1 MRALPL
7 LALGAIALV
16 PGQAMANSVITIVN
30 GDAPGEGFNDPTP
43 VAPVGGNPGVT
54 LGEQRLNAF
63 QEAANIWGELL
74 DSSVEIHVLAF
85 FNPLTCTATSAV
97 LGSAGALTVDIDF
110 PGALIPNTW
119 YSQALAN
126 RLAGVDRG
134 VDEVTG
140 ENIPDIQAQF
150 NSNLNGNP
158 ACLGGQGW
166 YLGFDNNFGTN
177 IDLITVLLHEF
188 GHGLGFQTFAN
199 RATGALFLGS
209 PDAYLLNLFDNTTDK
224 FWDEMTDAERAASAI
239 NPRQVVWTGENVT
252 AAVPDFLAPGTP
264 VGSIDSPASI
274 AGERLIGGATFGP
287 PIGDPI
293 TGEVVAGNDGGGAG
307 TATDGCEP
315 LTNGADVAGNIAL
328 LDRGLC
334 GFTIK
339 VANAQAAGAIAVLI
353 ADNVAGSPPAALGG
367 ADPTITIPSAR
378 ITLAD
383 GNAIRAALATEPVV
397 VTLELDLSRRSG
409 ADAEDRVMMFT
420 PDPLVGGSS
429 VSHWD
434 TSATPNVL
442 MEPSLNVDLGHDV
455 DLTLP
460 LFRDIG
466 WLADE
471 DLDGI
476 LDDADN
482 CPTIANA
489 GQEDRNDDG
498 IGDACP
504 IRPLVTCIVRRGLNF
519 TARFG
524 YDNAE
529 SVTRSLPVGLPF
541 NFFIPGINRG
551 QPGSFDAG
559 RHDAAFEVN
568 GTLALIWVL
577 GERTAI
583 ATVFSPRCQ

>member
-7 LALGAIALV
+7 LALGAIAFV
-16 PGQAMANSVITIVN
+16 PGQAMANSIITIVN

-74 DSSVEIHVLAF
+74 DSSVEIQIRAF
-85 FNPLTCTATSAV
+85 FNPLTCTPTSAV
-97 LGSAGALTVDIDF
+97 LGSAGTITVSADF
-110 PGALIPNTW
+110 PGALIPGTW
-119 YSQALAN
+119 YSAALAN
-126 RLAGVDRG
+126 RLAGVDL
-134 VDEVTG
+134 DIDPVTG
-140 ENIPDIQAQF
+140 VNTPEIQAQF
-150 NSNLNGNP
+150 NSSLNGNP
-158 ACLGGQGW
+158 ACLGGQSW

-188 GHGLGFQTFAN
+188 GHGLGFQTFSN
-199 RATGALFLGS
+199 TATGAMFLGL
-209 PDAYLLNLFDNTTDK
+209 PDTYLINLFDNTTGK
-224 FWDEMTDAERAASAI
+224 FWDEMTDPERAASAI

-264 VGSIDSPASI
+264 VLSVDAPAGI
-274 AGERLIGGATFGP
+274 AGERLVGGASFGP
-287 PIGDPI
+287 PIGAPI
-293 TGEVVAGNDGGGAG
+293 TAEVVAGNDGGGAG
-307 TATDGCEP
+307 TATDACEP
-315 LTNGADVAGNIAL
+315 LVNAAEVAGKIAL
-328 LDRGLC
+328 VDRGLC

-339 VANAQAAGAIAVLI
+339 VANAQAAGAIAVLV
-353 ADNVAGSPPAALGG
+353 ADNVAGSPPAGLGG
-367 ADPTITIPSAR
+367 ADPTVTIPSAR
-378 ITLAD
+378 ITLDD
-383 GNAIRAALATEPVV
+383 GNTIRANLPGVV
-397 VTLELDLSRRSG
+397 VTLELDATRRAG
-409 ADAEDRVMMFT
+409 ADADGRAMIFT
-420 PDPLVGGSS
+420 PNPRQPGSS

-460 LFRDIG
+460 HFRDIG

-471 DLDGI
+471 DLDGV
-476 LDDADN
+476 LDDDDN
-482 CPTIANA
+482 CPTTANA

-504 IRPLVTCIVRRGLNF
+504 IRPLVTCVVRRGLNF

-524 YDNAE
+524 YDNA
-529 SVTRSLPVGLPF
+529 SGVTRSLPVGLPF

-551 QPGSFDAG
+551 QPGSFEAG